1 MGKKPMIVSEKK
13 RETLEVEPPQNLT
26 FVYIPKQTT
35 DEEVKKFLS
44 KYI

>member
-1 MGKKPMIVSEKK
+1 MGKAPMIVSEKK

-35 DEEVKKFLS
+35 DEEVKEFLS
-44 KYI
+44 QYL